1 MNLLLGD
8 GSTVLNPIDM
18 MAMNELY
25 CWASSTPTFQG
36 VQAFVSFADL
46 PAGSTIEAQLMGST
60 AMIEDEEGYMMCDES
75 QMKLL
80 GSASQAASGA
90 SSQSLEVR
98 TSAPMPSW
106 PCALEI
112 SAVVMKGAG
121 DMVEPVLEAKPTSTW
136 ITCPE

>member
-90 SSQSLEVR
+90 ASQSLEVR